1 MAVARRLFRVGGF
14 PFSNECM
21 TRTLRSGSPRFV
33 VCDRH
38 CSRLF
43 HSSSSLLDSSPS
55 KPRISYRIASSFS
68 AKGHWFDFE
77 KNTHAF
83 DPTVV
88 DAIGISQQASDPG
101 FPDRAARRRSRPSS
115 GQDAFFVS
123 KVGRSSS
130 AGDGDGGD
138 EVAFAVADG
147 VGGWAEARV
156 DPADFS
162 HGLCT
167 YMAREALDWDSSTL
181 GRLHAKSLIQRGY
194 EQLQQDRTIV
204 AGGSTACVGIARP
217 DGTVELAKYETISL
231 PLNRIS
237 Y

>member
-1 MAVARRLFRVGGF
+1 MAVARRLFRVGAF
-14 PFSNECM
+14 PSLNESA
-21 TRTLRSGSPRFV
+21 TAILRSDSHRSV

-38 CSRLF
+38 GSRSF
-43 HSSSSLLDSSPS
+43 HSSPSLLGSSPL

-83 DPTVV
+83 DPSVA
-88 DAIGISQQASDPG
+88 DAIGTSLQGPDPG
-101 FPDRAARRRSRPSS
+101 FPDHAARRRSRPSS

-123 KVGRSSS
+123 RVGRSLS
-130 AGDGDGGD
+130 AGDGGHDGNDGGD
-138 EVAFAVADG
+138 VAFAVADG
-147 VGGWAEARV
+147 VGGWAEVRV

-167 YMAREALDWDSSTL
+167 YMAREALDWDTSTL

-194 EQLQQDRTIV
+194 DRLQQDRTIV

-217 DGTVELAKYETISL
+217 DGTVELAK
-231 PLNRIS
+231 
-237 Y
+237 